1 MVIENM
7 ILLNCKD
14 EGLAM
19 NSLQFSL
26 NKIKGLT
33 KAWVKE
39 NLSNE
44 ERELDGIRHKLEM
57 FMSYLFSNDSMEVDL
72 INFNK
77 LEKEK

>member
-1 MVIENM
+1 M
-7 ILLNCKD
+7 ILFNRKD

-19 NSLQFSL
+19 KSLQFCL
-26 NKIKGLT
+26 NNIKRLT

-57 FMSYLFSNDSMEVDL
+57 FMSYLFINDSMEVDL